1 MEESMSLFSK
11 VLKEHVKNKSEAIE
25 AQAQEPADVAVV
37 LESFSS
43 DFHSAV
49 SSVARP
55 LFEEFAGDVL
65 RYGFPSAIEEGVDGN
80 GNPFISV
87 RFIPERGSTFGANRS
102 IECTF
107 VLRGLSSEQKV
118 EHASYFDQR
127 PGKIGVTRDKVEIK
141 SIDKNVLENLLSK
154 FLRSSLSTK
163 DHV

>member
-1 MEESMSLFSK
+1 MEEFMSLFSK
-11 VLKEHVKNKSEAIE
+11 VIKEHEKNKSEAAE
-25 AQAQEPADVAVV
+25 AQAQEAAEVAVV
-37 LESFSS
+37 LQEFSS

-65 RYGFPSAIEEGVDGN
+65 QHGFPSAIEEGVDGN

-87 RFIPERGSTFGANRS
+87 RFIPERGSTFGTNRS
-102 IECTF
+102 IECAF
-107 VLRGLSSEQKV
+107 VLRGLRSEQKV

-127 PGKIGVTRDKVEIK
+127 PGKNGVTRDKVEIK
-141 SIDKNVLENLLSK
+141 SINKNVLENLLAR

-163 DHV
+163 DRV